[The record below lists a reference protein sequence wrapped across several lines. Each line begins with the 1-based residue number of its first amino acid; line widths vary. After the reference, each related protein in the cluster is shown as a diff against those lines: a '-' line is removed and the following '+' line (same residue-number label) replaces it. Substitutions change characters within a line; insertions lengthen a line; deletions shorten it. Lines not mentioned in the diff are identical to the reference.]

1 MNTLNTSHWQN
12 MDDSQDTQRT
22 VICNS
27 QDTQM
32 NVICNNKPKYTTGT
46 AFRNFIRK
54 GNVVDI
60 FVAVIMGA
68 ALISYASN

>member
-1 MNTLNTSHWQN
+1 MSTLNTSHWKN
-12 MDDSQDTQRT
+12 MDDR
-22 VICNS
+22 

-60 FVAVIMGA
+60 FIAVTMGA
-68 ALISYASN
+68 ALLSYAYNECF